1 LLHLDIKPANIFISS
16 RDYLVIGDFGQA
28 TNLDESSKEAGDSRY
43 MAPETL
49 NFPPTRESDLFSMGA
64 TIFEA
69 ASLLEMPKGGA
80 YWRALRG
87 TEPNIDQAS
96 LICNSLSCFSDD
108 LKNVIF
114 SMMKHNPSERI
125 TTGKI
130 FQLPQIRH
138 VLSERFQR
146 FNDPQYKKDVE
157 YTISL
162 NEINNPGFGFGM
174 GIGGASNGPG
184 GLHPNDLFG
193 FSSSSRSNSQSN
205 SMLFTPQPSHGSHSS
220 SSLMSDEDFFV
231 SPPEPLSADRS
242 SSSGSG
248 FLGNKL
254 KRNLAQD
261 FEDDNDNSSDF
272 L

>member
-1 LLHLDIKPANIFISS
+1 M
-16 RDYLVIGDFGQA
+16 IGDFGQA
-28 TNLDESSKEAGDSRY
+28 TNLDESTKEAGDSRY

-87 TEPNIDQAS
+87 SEPNIDQAS
-96 LICNSLSCFSDD
+96 LICNCLSSFSDD
-108 LKNVIF
+108 LKSVIF

-146 FNDPQYKKDVE
+146 FNDPQYKRDVE

-162 NEINNPGFGFGM
+162 SEINNPGFGFGM
-174 GIGGASNGPG
+174 GMGMGLGGAAASGAG

-261 FEDDNDNSSDF
+261 FEDDDNDSSSDF